1 MGEMRKITVSL
12 PASLVEASLH
22 TSGKGLTETIRE
34 ALAAQNHAWA
44 CRQLLAMRGKIDLR
58 ADYAELTGKDDR
70 EW

>member
-1 MGEMRKITVSL
+1 MRKITVSL